1 MIRFMLCQ
9 DGKAEDGG
17 SELLAAWRET
27 PASWLWIDLQDEP
40 VASETG
46 LLVGQLGLDEHA
58 VAEAQRPRH
67 PPGFEAYP
75 DYIYLLSK
83 PLTSDSED
91 LDFTTQQ
98 MALFAGPRLLVTR
111 HNQYSRFI
119 STLQQRFNEQGCA
132 GESPLSVTA
141 AITRRVADR
150 YGKILLDLEH
160 RLDEVEDLLFESRGD
175 RLMQELVGY
184 NTALHKM
191 RRILAYHT
199 DAYRRLRDH
208 FGASSTPHWHDE
220 FDDIHALMERFHS
233 LAELYQNVIG
243 DLVEGYI
250 SLNAHNLNQIMK
262 VLTIVT
268 VIFVPLSLLVGI
280 YGMNFEN
287 IPELRSP
294 NGYFVLL
301 GVMLSIAG
309 GLLYIFRRVRWL

>member
-1 MIRFMLCQ
+1 MIRFMLCD
-9 DGKAEDGG
+9 DGKAESGG
-17 SELLAAWRET
+17 AELLEDWGDR
-27 PASWLWIDLQDEP
+27 PGSWLWIDLQDEP
-40 VASETG
+40 AASETG
-46 LLVGQLGLDEHA
+46 LLVDQLGLDEHA
-58 VAEAQRPRH
+58 VVEAQRPRH

-75 DYIYLLSK
+75 DYIYLLTK

-91 LDFTTQQ
+91 LDFSTQQ
-98 MALFAGPRLLVTR
+98 VALFTGPHLLVTR

-119 STLQQRFNEQGCA
+119 NTLLQRFTEQGCA

-150 YGKILLDLEH
+150 YGKVLLDLEH
-160 RLDEVEDLLFESRGD
+160 RLDEVEDQLFESRGD

-184 NTALHKM
+184 NTALHKV

-199 DAYRRLRDH
+199 NAYRRLRDH
-208 FGASSTPHWHDE
+208 FGTSTTPHWRDE

-301 GVMLSIAG
+301 GVMLGIAS
-309 GLLYIFRRVRWL
+309 GLLYVFRRVRWL

>member
-9 DGKAEDGG
+9 DGKTENGG
-17 SELLAAWRET
+17 TELLATWREK

-40 VASETG
+40 VASETE

-58 VAEAQRPRH
+58 VTEAQRPRH
-67 PPGFEAYP
+67 PPGFHAFP
-75 DYIYLLSK
+75 DHIYLLSK

-91 LDFTTQQ
+91 LDFSTQQ
-98 MALFAGPRLLVTR
+98 MALFAGQRLLVTR

-119 STLQQRFNEQGCA
+119 VTLQQRFTEQGCA

-160 RLDEVEDLLFESRGD
+160 RLDEVEDLLFESRSD
-175 RLMQELVGY
+175 RLMQELVSY

-199 DAYRRLRDH
+199 NAYRRLRDH
-208 FGASSTPHWHDE
+208 FAASTTPHWHDE

-233 LAELYQNVIG
+233 LAELYQNVIS

-294 NGYFVLL
+294 NGYYVLL
-301 GVMLSIAG
+301 GVMLSIAA